1 LDVKHRAGGGGKGD
15 NRKEKIKVK
24 NDKLYE
30 ERRQENQAKK
40 LKEGEGDGTTEDAG
54 DKLAGIH
61 PSRRAQMGV

>member
-1 LDVKHRAGGGGKGD
+1 
-15 NRKEKIKVK
+15 VK

-40 LKEGEGDGTTEDAG
+40 LKEGEGDGKDGAQKVD

-61 PSRRAQMGV
+61 PSRRAQMGA